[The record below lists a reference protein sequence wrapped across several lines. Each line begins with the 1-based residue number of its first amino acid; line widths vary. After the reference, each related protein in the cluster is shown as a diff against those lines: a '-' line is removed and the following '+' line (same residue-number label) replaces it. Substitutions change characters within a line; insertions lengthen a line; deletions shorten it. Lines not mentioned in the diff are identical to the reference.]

1 MHTDNK
7 IENSI
12 VPIRMAELI
21 AYIARRKKLSATDAM
36 CYFYGSSMAGMLYD
50 EKAKWWYLDN
60 ETLYNQMESE
70 RKKEQEELSPREL
83 QFVVFCIEAYARRN
97 KLSSLQA
104 FALFKTKNLI
114 TFLKNNFEVLHTQ
127 GEEYILDEVK
137 LYLKRRKNA

>member
-1 MHTDNK
+1 MNTDNK

-21 AYIARRKKLSATDAM
+21 GYIARRKRLSATDAM
-36 CYFYGSSMAGMLYD
+36 CYFYGSSLAAKLYD

-60 ETLYNQMESE
+60 ETLYDQMESE
-70 RKKEQEELSPREL
+70 RKIRQDEPNLREL
-83 QFVVFCIEAYARRN
+83 QFLVFCVEAYARQN
-97 KLSSLQA
+97 GLSSLQA
-104 FALFKTKNLI
+104 YSLFKTKGLI

-127 GEEYILDEVK
+127 GGDYILEEVK